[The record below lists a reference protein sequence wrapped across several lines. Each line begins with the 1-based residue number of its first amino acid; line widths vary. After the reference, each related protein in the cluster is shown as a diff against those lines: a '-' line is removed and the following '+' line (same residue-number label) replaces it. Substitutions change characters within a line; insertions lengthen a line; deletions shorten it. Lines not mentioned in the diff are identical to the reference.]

1 MSEYISKNVLYEK
14 ISELEEIAR
23 DRVLNTPK
31 ENPKSVGYE
40 LQLAERT
47 AFKHLV
53 ADQPVAYVRPVV
65 RGKWIEQNKKICCGE
80 NKNIIIT
87 IRKCGNCGEKTATP
101 YNFCPNCGRDMR
113 GK

>member
-53 ADQPVAYVRPVV
+53 ADQPVADVRPV
-65 RGKWIEQNKKICCGE
+65 RYGKIIETIENGKMKRIFSCCGKDFT
-80 NKNIIIT
+80 NL
-87 IRKCGNCGEKTATP
+87 TAWYTP
-101 YNFCPNCGRDMR
+101 NFCPNCGRDMR